1 MVAQFKTTIHKDEGF
16 FRLILYMFPELFIQ
30 NFPADFSQSFPSSVY
45 QSLCPISP
53 KISRLFIPDY
63 LKCLNYFYHEKYL
76 IKTFYNLRN
85 SYAKIRY
92 FCTYPTI
99 NLQNKPNFLEKD
111 SPFKKIAMVLFIFL

>member
-30 NFPADFSQSFPSSVY
+30 NFPADFSQSFPSSVC
-45 QSLCPISP
+45 QSLCLI
-53 KISRLFIPDY
+53 DY

-92 FCTYPTI
+92 FCAHPTI
-99 NLQNKPNFLEKD
+99 NSQNKPIFLEKD
-111 SPFKKIAMVLFIFL
+111 SPFKKIAMVFFIFL